1 MKITRAIEYFL
12 IGLILSVIVVM
23 PVSGQMERNFPPD
36 SKLGNLNGASF
47 PQFNIDGRLMIMGV
61 AGQVRDIDNQIVLP
75 NTAYKPGSVRYQ
87 IDLMGHLHR
96 IWYLTPEEAKGAK
109 KEK

>member
-1 MKITRAIEYFL
+1 
-12 IGLILSVIVVM
+12 
-23 PVSGQMERNFPPD
+23 
-36 SKLGNLNGASF
+36 
-47 PQFNIDGRLMIMGV
+47 MIMGA

-75 NTAYKPGSVRYQ
+75 NTAYKPGTVRYQ